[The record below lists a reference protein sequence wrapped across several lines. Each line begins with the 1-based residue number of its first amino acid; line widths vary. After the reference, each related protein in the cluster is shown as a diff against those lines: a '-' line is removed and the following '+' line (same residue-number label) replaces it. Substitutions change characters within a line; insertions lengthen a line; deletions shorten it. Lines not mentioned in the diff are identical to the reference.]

1 MTVRARHDPSLA
13 ARVVRSV
20 PLLYAAGADPSLD
33 RPAHVRA
40 ASSAVRIGGRLAV
53 VQDDANFVAMVDPET
68 GLADAIT
75 LPAGHGGAR

>member
-1 MTVRARHDPSLA
+1 MPNPPTARARPDPSLA

-40 ASSAVRIGGRLAV
+40 ASGMARVGDRVAVRLRLLSRLTP
-53 VQDDANFVAMVDPET
+53 VAAKP
-68 GLADAIT
+68 
-75 LPAGHGGAR
+75 